1 VLAFGQDNSL
11 GQLGDGTTQN
21 RRTRAPVQGLDDVVA
36 IAASSGFG
44 LAVRADGTVWSWG
57 ANGFGVLGDGTTEN
71 RSSPVQVVGL
81 TQVVSVAAAWGHS
94 LALRADGTAWAWGFG
109 GAGRSEMGR

>member
-1 VLAFGQDNSL
+1 MAFGQDNSL